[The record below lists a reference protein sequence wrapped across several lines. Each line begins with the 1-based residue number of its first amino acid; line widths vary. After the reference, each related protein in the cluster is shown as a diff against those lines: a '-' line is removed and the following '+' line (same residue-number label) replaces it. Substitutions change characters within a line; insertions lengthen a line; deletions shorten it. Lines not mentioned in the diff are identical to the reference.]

1 MNCNEETQ
9 IPLIAPRDLDLSG
22 DDDQRF
28 SGITT
33 SLKDMMKQKEVN

>member
-9 IPLIAPRDLDLSG
+9 IPLIASRDLGLSDG
-22 DDDQRF
+22 DQRS